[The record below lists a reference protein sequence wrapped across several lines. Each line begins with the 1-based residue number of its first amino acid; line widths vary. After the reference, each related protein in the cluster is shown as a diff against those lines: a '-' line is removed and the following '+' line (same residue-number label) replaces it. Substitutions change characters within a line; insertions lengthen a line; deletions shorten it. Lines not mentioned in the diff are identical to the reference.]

1 MKYYFLI
8 ISVFLSISV
17 YGQAI
22 KRIHLRNGVVQQ
34 VPINTIDSITYS
46 DGMQMTIHLTGRTLL
61 QIPFNTIDS
70 ITYSQSN
77 NEAPFNPTLSYGSL
91 IDLEGNTY
99 KTIQIGTQI
108 WMAENLRVTK
118 FRNNTPILNI
128 SDSLQWANLYD
139 NNTQVAA
146 WAHYQNDPSNNG
158 VYGKLYNW
166 YAAVNS
172 NGICPQGWHVP
183 SDGEWTTLTNF
194 LGGEPVAAGKMKSA
208 GTQYWKT
215 PNVEAT
221 NSSGFSALAGG
232 LRYYYSSFDFL
243 FDFGTWWS
251 ATADNTTRSWARYLS
266 YEFGSVFRTSS
277 IKENGFSIRCLKD

>member
-1 MKYYFLI
+1 MRYYFLI
-8 ISVFLSISV
+8 TSFFASMIV
-17 YGQAI
+17 YGQAV
-22 KRIHLRNGVVQQ
+22 KRIHLRNGIVQQ
-34 VPINTIDSITYS
+34 VPISTIDSITYS
-46 DGMQMTIHLTGRTLL
+46 DGDQMVIHLSDRTLL
-61 QIPFNTIDS
+61 QIPFNAIDS
-70 ITYSQSN
+70 ITYSVPVS
-77 NEAPFNPTLSYGSL
+77 PFNPGLLYGTITD
-91 IDLEGNTY
+91 IDGNSY
-99 KTIQIGTQI
+99 KTIQIGSQI

-118 FRNNTPILNI
+118 FKNNITIPNI
-128 SDSLQWANLYD
+128 SDSLQWAGIYD
-139 NNTQVAA
+139 NNTQ
-146 WAHYQNDPSNNG
+146 AHALAYYQNDPSNNS

-166 YAAVNS
+166 HAAVNT

-183 SDGEWTTLTNF
+183 SDGEWTILTNF
-194 LGGEPVAAGKMKSA
+194 LGGESVAAGKMKSV
-208 GTQYWKT
+208 GISYWKS

-266 YEFGSVFRTSS
+266 YEYGSVFRTSS